1 MTISTL
7 LFVVIIALAVSWLA
21 VLSYLLYRYINFF
34 RSLTKGYRSED
45 LKEVLEERFENLETA
60 EKDIKL
66 IKEDVL
72 EIKKDNLNHLQK
84 YSLVRFNPF
93 SDTGG
98 NQSFALSFLD
108 KKGSG
113 IVISS
118 LFTRE
123 GTRIYSKPVK
133 EGKDDGF
140 PFSEEESQAVKKAI
154 T

>member
-1 MTISTL
+1 MIISTL
-7 LFVVIIALAVSWLA
+7 LFVIIIALAISWLA
-21 VLSYLLYRYINFF
+21 VLSFLLYRYINFF
-34 RSLTKGYRSED
+34 RYLTKGYSSED
-45 LKEVLEERFENLETA
+45 LKEVLEKRFEHLETA
-60 EKDIKL
+60 EKEINLIEGEIK
-66 IKEDVL
+66 

-113 IVISS
+113 VVISS
-118 LFTRE
+118 LFTRD

-140 PFSEEESQAVKKAI
+140 PFSEEEAQAVKKAI
-154 T
+154 A

>member
-7 LFVVIIALAVSWLA
+7 LFVIIIAIAISWLA
-21 VLSYLLYRYINFF
+21 VLSFLLYRYINFF
-34 RSLTKGYRSED
+34 RYLTKGYSSEG
-45 LKEVLEERFENLETA
+45 LKEVLEKRFEHLDKA
-60 EKDIKL
+60 ENDIKL
-66 IKEDVL
+66 IEGEIK
-72 EIKKDNLNHLQK
+72 EIKKDNLSHLQK

-118 LFTRE
+118 LFTRD

-140 PFSEEESQAVKKAI
+140 PFSEEESEAVKKAI
-154 T
+154 I

>member
-1 MTISTL
+1 MIISTL
-7 LFVVIIALAVSWLA
+7 LLVIIIVLNVSWLG
-21 VLSYLLYRYINFF
+21 VLSFLLYRYINFF
-34 RSLTKGYRSED
+34 RYLTKGYSSKD
-45 LKEVLEERFENLETA
+45 LKEVLEKRFEHLENA

-72 EIKKDNLNHLQK
+72 EIKNDNLNHLQK

-98 NQSFALSFLD
+98 NQSFAVSLLD

-113 IVISS
+113 VVISS

-133 EGKDDGF
+133 EGKDNGF
-140 PFSEEESQAVKKAI
+140 PFSEEESRAVKEAI
-154 T
+154 S